1 MNTKFWE
8 ITAKQLEGKA
18 SPSEL
23 EALQQWLA
31 EDPAH
36 QKQYQEQ
43 KRLWVLTSPPPPAK
57 IDTQT
62 AWEKVR
68 KTIRPEQQK
77 IKQRPLWPLTAR
89 IAASVALLIG
99 LAWLVQLLFFPYYSM
114 EVVASGNEQ
123 KMFLL
128 PDSSQVWLNK
138 HSRLIYQPDFEG
150 AERAVILE
158 GEAFFEVKHDPE
170 KPFTV
175 ETAEALTTVLG
186 TSFNLRAYP
195 EEETVELRVATGKV
209 AFAAEEEQAQA
220 LVPAG
225 YAAILQKPV
234 NTISKFRNL
243 SENAWAWKSGSL
255 TFKGESL
262 AEVALVLERYY
273 GVNLRLQNPQLAN
286 CRFTGSFQEPAL
298 KEVLQVLATALQLEY
313 TRQNE
318 QTYTLTGQGCN
329 K

>member
-1 MNTKFWE
+1 MNTKFWD

-23 EALQQWLA
+23 EALQHWLA
-31 EDPAH
+31 QDPAH
-36 QKQYQEQ
+36 QEQYEEQ
-43 KRLWVLTSPPPPAK
+43 KRLWALTSPPPPAEVN
-57 IDTQT
+57 TQA

-68 KTIRPEQQK
+68 KSIHPEQQK
-77 IKQRPLWPLTAR
+77 TKQRTLWPLTAR

-99 LAWLVQLLFFPYYSM
+99 LAWLTRLLFFPYYSM
-114 EVVASGNEQ
+114 EVVTSGNEQ

-138 HSRLIYQPDFEG
+138 NSRLMYQPDFEG
-150 AERAVILE
+150 AERAVVLE
-158 GEAFFEVKHDPE
+158 GEAFFEVTHNPE

-195 EEETVELRVATGKV
+195 EEKTVELKVATGKV
-209 AFAAEEEQAQA
+209 AFAAEDEQALA
-220 LVPAG
+220 LVPSG

-243 SENAWAWKSGSL
+243 SENAWAWKSGHL
-255 TFKGESL
+255 TFRDESL
-262 AEVALVLERYY
+262 AEIATVLERYY
-273 GVNLRLQNPQLAN
+273 EVELHLQNPQLAN
-286 CRFTGSFQEPAL
+286 CRFTGSFQRPAL
-298 KEVLQVLATALQLEY
+298 TEVLQVLEAALQLEY
-313 TRQNE
+313 TRQNK
-318 QTYTLTGQGCN
+318 QTYTLNGQGCN
-329 K
+329 E